1 MNRRSKSWVLATV
14 CGIMLVV
21 PLIQIISAQSYP
33 KLLANGNGLALTRLL
48 VEERLAGMWVASPSL
63 RQGVDYRSTVR
74 LTRSG
79 TRWVDAA
86 TYMPGPEYRLTVRL
100 TNFYPPPNYGGMATR
115 CHVNYLTDLRFEIGI
130 PATFYMNSSYSTVFT
145 TGRYALEPV
154 DRQPLPSTESR
165 TYYVYF
171 KWNGPAIAT
180 AIATINVSVG
190 GSEVCALPNM
200 AMVPVRATS

>member
-1 MNRRSKSWVLATV
+1 MNRRAARVCCVVFALLAV
-14 CGIMLVV
+14 SSLAE
-21 PLIQIISAQSYP
+21 AQSYP
-33 KLLANGNGLALTRLL
+33 KLVTNGNGLALTRL
-48 VEERLAGMWVASPSL
+48 A
-63 RQGVDYRSTVR
+63 VDQ
-74 LTRSG
+74 RSG
-79 TRWVDAA
+79 TSWVDAA

-130 PATFYMNSSYSTVFT
+130 PATFYTNSSYSTVFT

-200 AMVPVRATS
+200 PMVPVRATS